1 MEKHKEYVKYQL
13 EQWTRDMTA
22 LELPDWKELPNLELY
37 MDQVV
42 LLLTRYL
49 SPLAKG
55 EDEKF
60 ITASIVNNYVRLKI
74 MPPPVKKKYARPHL
88 ACLIMICVL
97 KQSLSISCIQR
108 MLPANWEE
116 ETVRR
121 AYTAFVSQMR
131 QVSGSFIQQVNS
143 AENLLLD
150 SEGCSPAISSAIVA
164 NLAKS
169 LTEYLLQPQPTV
181 SDQ

>member
-1 MEKHKEYVKYQL
+1 MDNQKDLVKYQL
-13 EQWTRDMTA
+13 EQWTNDMTA

-74 MPPPVKKKYARPHL
+74 MPPPVKKKYARRHL

-108 MLPANWEE
+108 LLPADWDE
-116 ETVRR
+116 ETVRQ
-121 AYTAFVSQMR
+121 AYTTFVSQMSR
-131 QVSGSFIQQVNS
+131 VSGSLIQQVNS
-143 AENLLLD
+143 TENLLLN
-150 SEGCSPAISSAIVA
+150 SEDCNPAISSAIA
-164 NLAKS
+164 AYLAKS
-169 LTEYLLQPQPTV
+169 LTEYLLQPLPNSFNT
-181 SDQ
+181 